1 MTGGIFMEKMM
12 IEVEVKQKGV
22 YINGHAGRKESDGI
36 DRACAAV
43 SALTCNLINS
53 LRDLTDDKVVANTG
67 SGIATIEWEQL
78 SDKGQLLIDSW
89 FLGLT
94 DINKEYNCITFL

>member
-1 MTGGIFMEKMM
+1 M
-12 IEVEVKQKGV
+12 IIVK
-22 YINGHAGRKESDGI
+22 ITDHSIWMSGHACRKSLDGI

-53 LRDLTDDKVVANTG
+53 LKDLTGDRIRAETA
-67 SGIATIEWEQL
+67 SGMTVIEWEDL
-78 SDKGQLLIDSW
+78 SDGGKLLVDSW

-94 DINKEYNCITFL
+94 DINREYNCIEFQK